1 MQFDIEEI
9 YPLVSKDLLLNV
21 IIKQKVLLISAM
33 TKQKP
38 LCTQENFLFQQ
49 CRYVDKKGWCQRFDV
64 SQGSFDGAGIFRIG
78 LYRNDGLA

>member
-38 LCTQENFLFQQ
+38 LCTQEESFSFQQ
-49 CRYVDKKGWCQRFDV
+49 CRHVDKKGWCQRF
-64 SQGSFDGAGIFRIG
+64 
-78 LYRNDGLA
+78 

>member
-1 MQFDIEEI
+1 MQHSDVVISWCKNIKNKSKSIFMWFDIEEI

-38 LCTQENFLFQQ
+38 LCTQENFLFQ
-49 CRYVDKKGWCQRFDV
+49 
-64 SQGSFDGAGIFRIG
+64 
-78 LYRNDGLA
+78 

>member
-1 MQFDIEEI
+1 MQLSDVVISRCKNIKNKSTSIFMQFDIEEI

-38 LCTQENFLFQQ
+38 LRTQESFSFQ
-49 CRYVDKKGWCQRFDV
+49 
-64 SQGSFDGAGIFRIG
+64 
-78 LYRNDGLA
+78 

>member
-38 LCTQENFLFQQ
+38 LCTQESFSFQQ
-49 CRYVDKKGWCQRFDV
+49 CRYVDKKGWCQRF
-64 SQGSFDGAGIFRIG
+64 
-78 LYRNDGLA
+78 